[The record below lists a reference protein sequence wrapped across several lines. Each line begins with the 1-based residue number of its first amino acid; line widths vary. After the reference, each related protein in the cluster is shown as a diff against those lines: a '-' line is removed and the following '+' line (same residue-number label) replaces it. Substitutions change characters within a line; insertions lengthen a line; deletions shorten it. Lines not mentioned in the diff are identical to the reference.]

1 MRFFSRKQE
10 LASARQAR
18 QESAGRRGDGLR
30 EGDEPGGVRGLVG
43 SGAQE
48 SEEEE
53 EEEEEGPV
61 LKIEGKVVFKD
72 RSLNLVIGRVGTGK
86 SSYIYI
92 HCNTLQHTATHC
104 NTLQQSVAVCCVA
117 IL

>member
-1 MRFFSRKQE
+1 MRFFSSKQE

-30 EGDEPGGVRGLVG
+30 EGGEPGLVRGGVG
-43 SGAQE
+43 GAQE
-48 SEEEE
+48 REE

-61 LKIEGKVVFKD
+61 LQIEGKVVFKD

-86 SSYIYI
+86 SSYI
-92 HCNTLQHTATHC
+92 
-104 NTLQQSVAVCCVA
+104 
-117 IL
+117 

>member
-1 MRFFSRKQE
+1 LRFFSSKQE

-30 EGDEPGGVRGLVG
+30 EGGEPGLVRGGVG
-43 SGAQE
+43 GGAQE
-48 SEEEE
+48 REE

-72 RSLNLVIGRVGTGK
+72 RSLNLVIGRVGTG
-86 SSYIYI
+86 
-92 HCNTLQHTATHC
+92 
-104 NTLQQSVAVCCVA
+104 
-117 IL
+117 